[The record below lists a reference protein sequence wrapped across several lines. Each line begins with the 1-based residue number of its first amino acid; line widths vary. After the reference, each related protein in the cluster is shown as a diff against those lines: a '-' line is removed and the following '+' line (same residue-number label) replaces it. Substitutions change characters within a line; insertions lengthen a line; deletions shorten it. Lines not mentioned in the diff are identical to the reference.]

1 MNGTKTCSKSLN
13 HAWHNQQRSGFGRLA
28 QRRSVMNKDHI
39 AEQFISAVMR
49 EFPDVG
55 SRIYKQV
62 KALELNPEDKM
73 YTQMFECFS
82 QATTDAIKEKDSDTA
97 LKHLTYMSNKLKHA
111 NEVEREYIDVYYTEP
126 LMWDI
131 KDQKLRAWGWKL
143 FPENIKQLYEDMW
156 GEQNL

>member
-1 MNGTKTCSKSLN
+1 MD
-13 HAWHNQQRSGFGRLA
+13 
-28 QRRSVMNKDHI
+28 KDQI
-39 AEQFISAVMR
+39 AEKFISAIMR

-55 SRIYKQV
+55 NRIEKEL
-62 KALELNPEDKM
+62 KALGIDPEDKM
-73 YTQMFECFS
+73 YAQMFECFS
-82 QATTDAIKEKDSDTA
+82 QTTTDAIKAKDSETA

-143 FPENIKQLYEDMW
+143 FPDNIKQLYEDMW

>member
-1 MNGTKTCSKSLN
+1 MD
-13 HAWHNQQRSGFGRLA
+13 
-28 QRRSVMNKDHI
+28 KDQI
-39 AEQFISAVMR
+39 TENFISAIKR

-55 SRIYKQV
+55 SRIDKQMED
-62 KALELNPEDKM
+62 LEIDPEDKM

-82 QATTDAIKEKDSDTA
+82 QATTDAIKAKDSETA
-97 LKHLTYMSNKLKHA
+97 SKHLTYMSNKLKHA

-131 KDQKLRAWGWKL
+131 KDPKLRAWGWKL
-143 FPENIKQLYEDMW
+143 FPENIKQLYKDMW

>member
-1 MNGTKTCSKSLN
+1 MD
-13 HAWHNQQRSGFGRLA
+13 
-28 QRRSVMNKDHI
+28 KDQI
-39 AEQFISAVMR
+39 AESFIAAVMR

-55 SRIYKQV
+55 SRIEKQM
-62 KALELNPEDKM
+62 KDLELDPEDKM

-82 QATTDAIKEKDSDTA
+82 QATTDAIKAKDSETV

-143 FPENIKQLYEDMW
+143 FPKNIKQLYEAMW